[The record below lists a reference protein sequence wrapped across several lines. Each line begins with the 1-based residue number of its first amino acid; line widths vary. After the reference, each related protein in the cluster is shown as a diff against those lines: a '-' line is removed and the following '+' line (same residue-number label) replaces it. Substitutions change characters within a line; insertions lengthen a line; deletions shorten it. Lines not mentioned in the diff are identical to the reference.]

1 MFFINIFI
9 IFLIIK
15 IITGQFED
23 EYTINARAGI
33 VDKLFDGDIDLRP
46 EEYYQLKRSKF
57 FSDPAARK
65 NALFTNWETDE
76 KYHWPHQPS
85 TTQGVRYGPLIN
97 YTLDWE
103 KIVEPPSF
111 VWLKNIL
118 DAHKNIEE
126 NTCIRFANSSEGD
139 HIHYYWGY
147 GCHSLVGRNGGK
159 QWLSLGPG
167 CWTVNAVHETL
178 HALGSNHEQSRQ
190 DRDTFIKINEEN
202 MIENISDAFAVI
214 AGSPTG
220 NPYDFGSCST
230 MHYNNMAFS
239 KNKKPTIET
248 LDKNYQHTIGYRLK
262 LSFLDTKAL
271 NHRYCEHICD
281 DLTWITP
288 DCRNNGYPNPNKCSE
303 CLCPEAKIKKI
314 KKIFF
319 LIIKGVC
326 CSLL

>member
-1 MFFINIFI
+1 MFFNFLLF
-9 IFLIIK
+9 IFLFIK
-15 IITGQFED
+15 IIKYINAQYED

-33 VDKLFDGDIDLRP
+33 INKLFDGDIDLRP
-46 EEYYQLKRSKF
+46 EEYLQLKRSKF

-65 NALFTNWETDE
+65 TALFTNWVTDE
-76 KYHWPHQPS
+76 KYLWPSKPS
-85 TTQGVRYGPLIN
+85 TTAGVRYGP
-97 YTLDWE
+97 YC
-103 KIVEPPSF
+103 KKFFYSSV

-190 DRDTFIKINEEN
+190 DRDSFIKINEKN
-202 MIENISDAFAVI
+202 MIDNISDAFAI
-214 AGSPTG
+214 IEGSPTG
-220 NPYDFGSCST
+220 NPYDFGST

-239 KNKKPTIET
+239 KNKK
-248 LDKNYQHTIGYRLK
+248 
-262 LSFLDTKAL
+262 
-271 NHRYCEHICD
+271 
-281 DLTWITP
+281 
-288 DCRNNGYPNPNKCSE
+288 
-303 CLCPEAKIKKI
+303 
-314 KKIFF
+314 
-319 LIIKGVC
+319 
-326 CSLL
+326 